1 VTTKTHIPER
11 AVFHDMRGAD
21 LPPTWIQG
29 SGAGI
34 NGEMVIDVILESF
47 AVRELSDLMDMAS
60 DEWEA
65 KGGTVEILEDI
76 LNER

>member
-1 VTTKTHIPER
+1 
-11 AVFHDMRGAD
+11 
-21 LPPTWIQG
+21 
-29 SGAGI
+29 
-34 NGEMVIDVILESF
+34 MVIDVILESF